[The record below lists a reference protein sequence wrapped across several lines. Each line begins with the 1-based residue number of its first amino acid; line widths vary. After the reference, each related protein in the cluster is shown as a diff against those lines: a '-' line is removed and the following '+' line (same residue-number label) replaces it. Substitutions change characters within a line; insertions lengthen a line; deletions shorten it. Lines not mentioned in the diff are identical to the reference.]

1 MITPNLLS
9 FDNIFSCS
17 FKDLDAITDVVE
29 KTATIGIINNFGQT
43 PRQLFKKPH
52 PTRLLSNQL
61 PARFS
66 PLQDHLDKVIQ
77 SIVPVRGKSLSLK
90 PRDTIGDGWL
100 TMLIDIKRQ
109 VGEIGV
115 YNERLGVTAC
125 QQLFM
130 PPDGARY
137 IEWGF
142 SDNSLRLI
150 STETGKVHIH
160 T

>member
-1 MITPNLLS
+1 M
-9 FDNIFSCS
+9 
-17 FKDLDAITDVVE
+17 
-29 KTATIGIINNFGQT
+29 
-43 PRQLFKKPH
+43 
-52 PTRLLSNQL
+52 
-61 PARFS
+61 
-66 PLQDHLDKVIQ
+66 
-77 SIVPVRGKSLSLK
+77 
-90 PRDTIGDGWL
+90 
-100 TMLIDIKRQ
+100 IDIKRQ

-150 STETGKVHIH
+150 STETGKVHVWIPLLMIKIK
-160 T
+160 TNNDIGDSYYTCMRICIQDLSVQPVSLMLALWSLVARIA

>member
-1 MITPNLLS
+1 MIPHLLS

-77 SIVPVRGKSLSLK
+77 SIVPVRGKLLLFEQ
-90 PRDTIGDGWL
+90 RDI
-100 TMLIDIKRQ
+100 
-109 VGEIGV
+109 V
-115 YNERLGVTAC
+115 
-125 QQLFM
+125 
-130 PPDGARY
+130 
-137 IEWGF
+137 
-142 SDNSLRLI
+142 DN
-150 STETGKVHIH
+150 G
-160 T
+160 